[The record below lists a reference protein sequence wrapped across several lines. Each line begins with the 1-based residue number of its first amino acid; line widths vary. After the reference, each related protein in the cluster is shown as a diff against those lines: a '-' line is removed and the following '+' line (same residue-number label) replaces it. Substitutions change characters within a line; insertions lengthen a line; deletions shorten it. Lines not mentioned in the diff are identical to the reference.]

1 MDIHILM
8 LLARDLRVSK
18 KIKRYLCL
26 FYKSSGRKDIFIAK
40 KIKILRDEKLF
51 CSPRKIYYLCCKD
64 NCLITK

>member
-40 KIKILRDEKLF
+40 KIKILRDEK
-51 CSPRKIYYLCCKD
+51 
-64 NCLITK
+64 